1 MGKLGDLIVRL
12 KLHYKDYEK
21 GLKEAEKHSKGF
33 GAKLRKAF
41 SGAKLGIAAI
51 ATAAVALGHE
61 LIRTSNKIGDEW
73 AAMVGGMKGAWD
85 SVLADIANFKPDTS
99 SFKSFFK
106 SSGDWLKK
114 TFFNAKEAGEAA
126 KEMVK
131 AFDAEFEL
139 ENSLRIKRAQIQG
152 ELAELSVELMNTN
165 LSPEARLAA
174 AEKYKALLTPLY
186 EAEIKT
192 RKNML
197 DAAVK
202 SWLAG
207 SGVNASV
214 AEVTDFFANYG
225 LNPAAAAAKSPEL
238 ARIYE
243 TRKGDK
249 ANQVI
254 FDAITKL
261 AEAESGL
268 SEELKKVNKSV
279 NTITGQLKETE
290 KIVRDLEKLP
300 SLGNLSAT
308 ATQINVPDIIPDD
321 WLERNREKIDAALAE
336 AQRLQGIT
344 DNINKQFNN
353 AVAGSLS
360 GATQALVETFAGIEG
375 ADASKVLSALLEPFA
390 QTMISL
396 GEMLLAEGLA
406 VEVFKKSL
414 ESLQGGPAIAAGLG
428 LIALGSAL
436 SAGIKSLAGTSS
448 TAASA
453 AGGGYESGSSYY
465 HGYDTYE
472 QEITVNVVGRIS
484 GNDIVLSGN
493 KTLNKWSR

>member
-1 MGKLGDLIVRL
+1 MGKIGDLIVRL

-33 GAKLRKAF
+33 GAKLSKVF
-41 SGAKLGIAAI
+41 SGAKLGFAAI
-51 ATAAVALGHE
+51 ATVAVAMGQQ
-61 LIRTSNKIGDEW
+61 LIKSINAIGDEW
-73 AAMVGGMKGAWD
+73 GAMVGGMKGAWQ

-99 SFKSFFK
+99 SLKSFFK
-106 SSGDWLKK
+106 STGEWMKN
-114 TFFNAKEAGEAA
+114 TFFNAKDAGKAA
-126 KEMVK
+126 MEMTK

-152 ELAELSVELMNTN
+152 ELADLQVELQNTN

-174 AEKYKALLTPLY
+174 AERYKALLAPLY
-186 EAEIKT
+186 EAEIST

-202 SWLAG
+202 AWLAG

-225 LNPAAAAAKSPEL
+225 LDPAGAAARNPEL

-243 TRKGDK
+243 TRKGDE

-261 AEAESGL
+261 ASAESGL
-268 SEELKKVNKSV
+268 ADELKRVNKSV
-279 NTITGQLKETE
+279 NTIQGQLEETAT
-290 KIVRDLEKLP
+290 IVRDFEKLP
-300 SLGNLSAT
+300 ALSSLTTG
-308 ATQINVPDIIPDD
+308 ATQMTMPDIIPDG
-321 WLERNREKIDAALAE
+321 WLERNRDKIDAALAE

-344 DNINKQFNN
+344 DEINQQFND
-353 AVAGSLS
+353 AVVGSLS
-360 GATQALVETFAGIEG
+360 GATQALADCIMGIEG
-375 ADASKVLSALLEPFA
+375 ADASQVLAALLQPFA

-396 GEMLLAEGLA
+396 GEILLAEGTA
-406 VEVFKKSL
+406 IEVFKTSL
-414 ESLQGGPAIAAGLG
+414 ESLQGAPAIAAGIG

-436 SAGIKSLAGTSS
+436 AAGIRALGGASS
-448 TAASA
+448 SSASA
-453 AGGGYESGSSYY
+453 SGYDSASSSGSR
-465 HGYDTYE
+465 GIETYE
-472 QEITVNVVGRIS
+472 QEITVHVVGEIV
-484 GNDIVLSGN
+484 GDKIVLVGQ
-493 KTLNKWSR
+493 KTLNKWNR

>member
-12 KLHYKDYEK
+12 KLQYKDYEK

-33 GAKLRKAF
+33 GAKLSKVF
-41 SGAKLGIAAI
+41 SGAKLGLAAI
-51 ATAAVALGHE
+51 ATAAVAMGQQLVQ
-61 LIRTSNKIGDEW
+61 SVNKIGDEW
-73 AAMVGGMKGAWD
+73 AAMVCGMKGAWD

-99 SFKSFFK
+99 SIKAFFK
-106 SSGDWLKK
+106 STGDWMKN
-114 TFFNAKEAGEAA
+114 TFFNAKEAGKAA
-126 KEMVK
+126 MEMTK

-152 ELAELSVELMNTN
+152 ELADLQVELMNTN

-174 AEKYKALLTPLY
+174 AERYKALLSPLY

-202 SWLAG
+202 AWLAG

-225 LNPAAAAAKSPEL
+225 LDAAGAAAKSPEL

-268 SEELKKVNKSV
+268 ADKLKRVNKSV
-279 NTITGQLKETE
+279 NTIKGQLEETAT
-290 KIVRDLEKLP
+290 IVRDFESLP
-300 SLGNLSAT
+300 ALSNLT
-308 ATQINVPDIIPDD
+308 TGATQMTIPDIIPDD

-336 AQRLQGIT
+336 AMRLQQIT
-344 DNINKQFNN
+344 NEINSQFND
-353 AVAGSLS
+353 AVVASLS
-360 GATQALVETFAGIEG
+360 GATQALADCIMGIEG
-375 ADASKVLSALLEPFA
+375 ADASQVLAALLQPFA

-396 GEMLLAEGLA
+396 GEILLAEGTA
-406 VEVFKKSL
+406 IEVFKTSL
-414 ESLQGGPAIAAGLG
+414 SSLNGAAAIGAGIG

-436 SAGIKSLAGTSS
+436 AAGIKALGGASS
-448 TAASA
+448 SSAS
-453 AGGGYESGSSYY
+453 GGGYDSASSSGSR
-465 HGYDTYE
+465 GIETYE
-472 QEITVNVVGRIS
+472 QEITVHVVGEIA
-484 GNDIVLSGN
+484 GDKIVLAGQ
-493 KTLNKWSR
+493 KTLNKWNR

>member
-12 KLHYKDYEK
+12 KLQYKDYEK

-33 GAKLRKAF
+33 GAKLGKVF
-41 SGAKLGIAAI
+41 SGAKLGLAAI
-51 ATAAVALGHE
+51 ATAAVAMGQQ
-61 LIRTSNKIGDEW
+61 LIKSVNKIGDEW

-99 SFKSFFK
+99 SIKAFFK
-106 SSGDWLKK
+106 STGDWMKN
-114 TFFNAKEAGEAA
+114 TFFNAKEAGKAA
-126 KEMVK
+126 KEMTK

-152 ELAELSVELMNTN
+152 ELADLQVELMNTN

-174 AEKYKALLTPLY
+174 AERYKALLSPLY
-186 EAEIKT
+186 EAEINT

-202 SWLAG
+202 AWLAG

-225 LNPAAAAAKSPEL
+225 LDAAGAAAKSPEL

-268 SEELKKVNKSV
+268 ADELKRVNKSV
-279 NTITGQLKETE
+279 NTIKGQLEETAT
-290 KIVRDLEKLP
+290 IVRDFESLP
-300 SLGNLSAT
+300 ALSNLT
-308 ATQINVPDIIPDD
+308 TGATQMTIPDIIPDD

-344 DNINKQFNN
+344 DQINQQFND
-353 AVAGSLS
+353 AVVGSLS
-360 GATQALVETFAGIEG
+360 GATQALADCIMGIEDT
-375 ADASKVLSALLEPFA
+375 DASQVLAALVQPFA
-390 QTMISL
+390 QTAINL
-396 GEMLLAEGLA
+396 GEMLLATGLGITA
-406 VEVFKKSL
+406 FK
-414 ESLQGGPAIAAGLG
+414 ESLKTLQGPVAIAAGLG
-428 LIALGSAL
+428 LIALGSAMASGIRAL
-436 SAGIKSLAGTSS
+436 GGASSASASAGGYDSASS
-448 TAASA
+448 
-453 AGGGYESGSSYY
+453 SGSR
-465 HGYDTYE
+465 GIETYE
-472 QEITVNVVGRIS
+472 QEITVRVVGEIA
-484 GNDIVLSGN
+484 GDKIVLAGQ
-493 KTLNKWSR
+493 KTLNKWNR

>member
-12 KLHYKDYEK
+12 KLQYKDYEK

-33 GAKLRKAF
+33 GAKLGKVF
-41 SGAKLGIAAI
+41 SGAKLGLAAI
-51 ATAAVALGHE
+51 ATAAVAMGQQ
-61 LIRTSNKIGDEW
+61 LIQSVNKIGDEW

-99 SFKSFFK
+99 SFKAFFK
-106 SSGDWLKK
+106 STGDWMKN
-114 TFFNAKEAGEAA
+114 TFFNAKEAGKAA
-126 KEMVK
+126 MEMTK

-152 ELAELSVELMNTN
+152 ELADLQVELMNTN

-174 AEKYKALLTPLY
+174 AERYKALLSPLY
-186 EAEIKT
+186 EAEINT

-202 SWLAG
+202 AWLAG

-225 LNPAAAAAKSPEL
+225 LDAAGAAAKSPEL
-238 ARIYE
+238 AKIYE

-268 SEELKKVNKSV
+268 ADELKRVNKSV
-279 NTITGQLKETE
+279 NTIKGQLEETAT
-290 KIVRDLEKLP
+290 IVRDFESLP
-300 SLGNLSAT
+300 ALSNLTSG
-308 ATQINVPDIIPDD
+308 ATQMTIPDIIPDD

-344 DNINKQFNN
+344 DQINQQFND
-353 AVAGSLS
+353 AVVGSLS
-360 GATQALVETFAGIEG
+360 GATQALADCIMGIEG
-375 ADASKVLSALLEPFA
+375 ADASQVLAALLQPFA

-396 GEMLLAEGLA
+396 GEMLLAQGTA
-406 VEVFKKSL
+406 VEVFKTSL
-414 ESLQGGPAIAAGLG
+414 KSLQGAPAIAAGLG

-436 SAGIKSLAGTSS
+436 SSGIRALGG
-448 TAASA
+448 ASA
-453 AGGGYESGSSYY
+453 SSASAGGYDSASSSGSN
-465 HGYDTYE
+465 GMETYE
-472 QEITVNVVGRIS
+472 QEITVHVVGEIA
-484 GNDIVLSGN
+484 GDKIVLAGQ
-493 KTLNKWSR
+493 KTLNKWNR

>member
-12 KLHYKDYEK
+12 KLQYKDYEK

-33 GAKLRKAF
+33 GAKLSKVF
-41 SGAKLGIAAI
+41 SGAKLGLAAI
-51 ATAAVALGHE
+51 ATAAVAMGQQ
-61 LIRTSNKIGDEW
+61 LIQSVNKIGDEW

-99 SFKSFFK
+99 SIKAFFK
-106 SSGDWLKK
+106 STGDWMKN
-114 TFFNAKEAGEAA
+114 TFFNAKEAGKAA
-126 KEMVK
+126 MEMTK

-152 ELAELSVELMNTN
+152 ELADLQVELMNTN

-174 AEKYKALLTPLY
+174 AERYKALLSPLY
-186 EAEIKT
+186 EAEINT

-202 SWLAG
+202 AWLAG

-225 LNPAAAAAKSPEL
+225 LDAAGAAAKSPEL

-268 SEELKKVNKSV
+268 SDELKRVNKSV
-279 NTITGQLKETE
+279 NTIKGQLEETAT
-290 KIVRDLEKLP
+290 IVRDFESLP
-300 SLGNLSAT
+300 ALSNLT
-308 ATQINVPDIIPDD
+308 TGATQMTIPDIIPDD
-321 WLERNREKIDAALAE
+321 WLERNRDKIDAAVAE
-336 AQRLQGIT
+336 AMRLQGIT
-344 DNINKQFNN
+344 EEINRQFNE
-353 AVAGSLS
+353 AVVGSLS
-360 GATQALVETFAGIEG
+360 GATQALADCIMGIEG
-375 ADASKVLSALLEPFA
+375 ADASQVLAALLQPFA

-396 GEMLLAEGLA
+396 GEILLAEGTA
-406 VEVFKKSL
+406 IEVFKTSL
-414 ESLQGGPAIAAGLG
+414 SSLNGIAAISAGIG

-436 SAGIKSLAGTSS
+436 AAGIKALGGASS
-448 TAASA
+448 SSASA
-453 AGGGYESGSSYY
+453 S
-465 HGYDTYE
+465 GYDSASSNGSRGIETYE
-472 QEITVNVVGRIS
+472 QEITVHVVGEIA
-484 GNDIVLSGN
+484 GDKIVLAGQ
-493 KTLNKWSR
+493 KTLNKWNR

>member
-12 KLHYKDYEK
+12 KLQYKDYDK

-33 GAKLRKAF
+33 GAKLGKVF
-41 SGAKLGIAAI
+41 SGAKLGLAAI
-51 ATAAVALGHE
+51 ATAAVAMGQQLVQ
-61 LIRTSNKIGDEW
+61 TVNKIGDEW
-73 AAMVGGMKGAWD
+73 GAMVGGMKGAWD

-99 SFKSFFK
+99 SFKAFFR
-106 SSGDWLKK
+106 STGDWLKN
-114 TFFNAKEAGEAA
+114 TFFNAKEAGKAA
-126 KEMVK
+126 EEMVR

-139 ENSLRIKRAQIQG
+139 ENSLRVKRAQIQG
-152 ELAELSVELMNTN
+152 ELADLQVELMNTN

-174 AEKYKALLTPLY
+174 AERYKALLSPLY

-225 LNPAAAAAKSPEL
+225 LDAAGAAAKSPEL

-268 SEELKKVNKSV
+268 ADELKRVNKSV
-279 NTITGQLKETE
+279 NTIKGQLEETAT
-290 KIVRDLEKLP
+290 IVRDLESLP
-300 SLGNLSAT
+300 ALSNLTAG
-308 ATQINVPDIIPDD
+308 ATQIKVPDIIPDD
-321 WLERNREKIDAALAE
+321 WLTRNRENIDAALAE
-336 AQRLQGIT
+336 AQRLEGIT
-344 DNINKQFNN
+344 NQINQQFNN
-353 AVAGSLS
+353 AVASSLS
-360 GATQALVETFAGIEG
+360 GATQALTECIMGIEG
-375 ADASKVLSALLEPFA
+375 ADASQALAALLQPFA
-390 QTMISL
+390 QTMVSL

-406 VEVFKKSL
+406 IEVFKDSLKSL
-414 ESLQGGPAIAAGLG
+414 NGSAAIAAGLG
-428 LIALGSAL
+428 LIALGTALASGIQALGGASSSSA
-436 SAGIKSLAGTSS
+436 SAGGYDSASS
-448 TAASA
+448 
-453 AGGGYESGSSYY
+453 SGSN
-465 HGYDTYE
+465 GMETYQ
-472 QEITVNVVGRIS
+472 QEITVNVVGEIS
-484 GNDIVLSGN
+484 GDKIVIAGR
-493 KTLNKWSR
+493 KTINKWNR

>member
-12 KLHYKDYEK
+12 KLQYKDYEK

-33 GAKLRKAF
+33 GAKLGKVF
-41 SGAKLGIAAI
+41 SGAKLGLAAI
-51 ATAAVALGHE
+51 ATAAVAMGQQ
-61 LIRTSNKIGDEW
+61 LIQSVNKIGDEW

-99 SFKSFFK
+99 SFKAFFK
-106 SSGDWLKK
+106 STGDWMKN
-114 TFFNAKEAGEAA
+114 TFFNAKEAGKAA
-126 KEMVK
+126 MEMTK

-152 ELAELSVELMNTN
+152 ELADLQVELMNTN

-174 AEKYKALLTPLY
+174 AERYKALLSPLY
-186 EAEIKT
+186 EAEINT

-202 SWLAG
+202 AWLAG

-225 LNPAAAAAKSPEL
+225 LDAAGAAAKSPEL

-268 SEELKKVNKSV
+268 ADELKRVNKSV
-279 NTITGQLKETE
+279 NTIKGQLEETAT
-290 KIVRDLEKLP
+290 IVRDFESLP
-300 SLGNLSAT
+300 ALSNLT
-308 ATQINVPDIIPDD
+308 TGATQMTIPDIIPDD

-344 DNINKQFNN
+344 DQINQQLND
-353 AVAGSLS
+353 AVVASLS
-360 GATQALVETFAGIEG
+360 GATQALADCIMGIEG
-375 ADASKVLSALLEPFA
+375 ADASQVLAALMQPFA
-390 QTMISL
+390 QTAINL
-396 GEMLLAEGLA
+396 GEMLLATGLGITA
-406 VEVFKKSL
+406 FK
-414 ESLQGGPAIAAGLG
+414 ESLKTLQGPVAIAAGLG
-428 LIALGSAL
+428 LIALGSAMASGIRAL
-436 SAGIKSLAGTSS
+436 GGASSASASAGGYDSASS
-448 TAASA
+448 
-453 AGGGYESGSSYY
+453 SGSR
-465 HGYDTYE
+465 GIETYE
-472 QEITVNVVGRIS
+472 QEITVHVVGEIA
-484 GNDIVLSGN
+484 GDKIVLAGQ
-493 KTLNKWSR
+493 KTLNKWNR

>member
-12 KLHYKDYEK
+12 KLQYKDYEK

-33 GAKLRKAF
+33 GAKLGKVF
-41 SGAKLGIAAI
+41 SGAKLGLAAI
-51 ATAAVALGHE
+51 ATAAVAMGQQ
-61 LIRTSNKIGDEW
+61 LIQSVNKIGDEW

-99 SFKSFFK
+99 SFKAFFK
-106 SSGDWLKK
+106 STGDWMKN
-114 TFFNAKEAGEAA
+114 TFFNAKEAGKAA
-126 KEMVK
+126 MEMTK

-152 ELAELSVELMNTN
+152 ELADLQVELMNTN

-174 AEKYKALLTPLY
+174 AERYKALLSPLY
-186 EAEIKT
+186 EAEINT

-202 SWLAG
+202 AWLAG

-225 LNPAAAAAKSPEL
+225 LDAAGAAAKSPEL

-268 SEELKKVNKSV
+268 ADELKRVNKSV
-279 NTITGQLKETE
+279 NTIKGQLEETAT
-290 KIVRDLEKLP
+290 IVRDFESLP
-300 SLGNLSAT
+300 ALSNLT
-308 ATQINVPDIIPDD
+308 TGATQMTIPDIIPDD

-344 DNINKQFNN
+344 DQINQQFND
-353 AVAGSLS
+353 AVVGSLS
-360 GATQALVETFAGIEG
+360 GATQALTDSLMQIEG
-375 ADASKVLSALLEPFA
+375 ADSSQILAALLQPFA

-396 GEMLLAEGLA
+396 GEMLLAQGTA
-406 VEVFKKSL
+406 VEVFKTSL
-414 ESLQGGPAIAAGLG
+414 KSLQGAPAIAAGLG

-436 SAGIKSLAGTSS
+436 SSGIRALGGASS
-448 TAASA
+448 SSASA
-453 AGGGYESGSSYY
+453 GGYDSASSSGSN
-465 HGYDTYE
+465 GMETYQ
-472 QEITVNVVGRIS
+472 QEITVNVVGEIS
-484 GNDIVLSGN
+484 GDKIVIVGR
-493 KTLNKWSR
+493 KTLNKWNR

>member
-12 KLHYKDYEK
+12 KLQYKDYEK

-33 GAKLRKAF
+33 GAKLGKVF
-41 SGAKLGIAAI
+41 SGAKLGLAAI
-51 ATAAVALGHE
+51 ATAAVAMGQQ
-61 LIRTSNKIGDEW
+61 LIQSVNKIGDEW

-99 SFKSFFK
+99 SFKAFFK
-106 SSGDWLKK
+106 STGDWMKN
-114 TFFNAKEAGEAA
+114 TFFNAKEAGKAA
-126 KEMVK
+126 MEMTK

-152 ELAELSVELMNTN
+152 ELADLQVELMNTN

-174 AEKYKALLTPLY
+174 AERYKALLSPLY
-186 EAEIKT
+186 EAEINT

-202 SWLAG
+202 AWLAG

-225 LNPAAAAAKSPEL
+225 LDAAGAAAKSPEL

-268 SEELKKVNKSV
+268 ADELKRVNKSV
-279 NTITGQLKETE
+279 NTIKGQLEETAT
-290 KIVRDLEKLP
+290 IVRDFESLP
-300 SLGNLSAT
+300 ALSNLT
-308 ATQINVPDIIPDD
+308 TGATQMTIPDIIPDD

-344 DNINKQFNN
+344 DQINQQFND
-353 AVAGSLS
+353 AVVGSLS
-360 GATQALVETFAGIEG
+360 GATQALTDSLMQIEG
-375 ADASKVLSALLEPFA
+375 ADSSQILAALLQPFA

-396 GEMLLAEGLA
+396 GEMLLAQGTA
-406 VEVFKKSL
+406 VEVFKTSL
-414 ESLQGGPAIAAGLG
+414 KSLQGAPAIAAGLG

-436 SAGIKSLAGTSS
+436 SSGIRALGGASS
-448 TAASA
+448 SSASA
-453 AGGGYESGSSYY
+453 GGYDSASSSGSN
-465 HGYDTYE
+465 GMETYQ
-472 QEITVNVVGRIS
+472 QEITVNVVGEIS
-484 GNDIVLSGN
+484 GDKIVIAGR
-493 KTLNKWSR
+493 KTLNKWNR

>member
-1 MGKLGDLIVRL
+1 
-12 KLHYKDYEK
+12 
-21 GLKEAEKHSKGF
+21 
-33 GAKLRKAF
+33 
-41 SGAKLGIAAI
+41 
-51 ATAAVALGHE
+51 
-61 LIRTSNKIGDEW
+61 
-73 AAMVGGMKGAWD
+73 
-85 SVLADIANFKPDTS
+85 
-99 SFKSFFK
+99 
-106 SSGDWLKK
+106 
-114 TFFNAKEAGEAA
+114 
-126 KEMVK
+126 MVK

-279 NTITGQLKETE
+279 NTITGQLKET
-290 KIVRDLEKLP
+290 
-300 SLGNLSAT
+300 
-308 ATQINVPDIIPDD
+308 
-321 WLERNREKIDAALAE
+321 
-336 AQRLQGIT
+336 
-344 DNINKQFNN
+344 
-353 AVAGSLS
+353 
-360 GATQALVETFAGIEG
+360 
-375 ADASKVLSALLEPFA
+375 
-390 QTMISL
+390 
-396 GEMLLAEGLA
+396 
-406 VEVFKKSL
+406 
-414 ESLQGGPAIAAGLG
+414 
-428 LIALGSAL
+428 
-436 SAGIKSLAGTSS
+436 
-448 TAASA
+448 
-453 AGGGYESGSSYY
+453 
-465 HGYDTYE
+465 
-472 QEITVNVVGRIS
+472 
-484 GNDIVLSGN
+484 
-493 KTLNKWSR
+493 